1 MNTRLYY
8 TEPWLRQFDACVV
21 EIVPD
26 GDRFRVWLD
35 RTAFYPTSGG
45 QPFDTGHLG
54 ESRVLD
60 VSDDED
66 GRVVHLVDLPLAPG
80 ATVTGTID
88 WARRFDH
95 MQQHT
100 GQHLL
105 SAAFERLHHVR
116 TESFR
121 MGTECSTIDLA
132 RDVTPAEIAAAE
144 DAANDVVWQGREVLI
159 RFVDAAEATRLPL
172 RKEPVKE
179 GRLRLIEIEGYDL
192 SACGGTH
199 VSSTGEVGM
208 IAVRAWE
215 RFKGGTRLE
224 FVCGTRALASYRAW
238 RDAASAAARLLT
250 VQATELPLAVERLQ
264 QDNKDVRRACNA
276 LAEKAATFEA
286 GTLAARAAVTGGV
299 AVLVDAFPDYDI
311 AGLKRLAASFVKE
324 PGRAAVFFTTAQPVQ
339 VVALRSADVRQL
351 DMAAVLSGLIAR
363 FGGRGGGRPEGAQGG
378 GLSGTAAEI
387 IDAARVAVDAALT

>member
-8 TEPWLRQFDACVV
+8 TEPWLRQFDARVV
-21 EIVPD
+21 EVVPD

-45 QPFDTGHLG
+45 QPCDTGHLNAA
-54 ESRVLD
+54 RVLE
-60 VSDDED
+60 VSDDDD
-66 GRVVHLVDLPLAPG
+66 GRVVHVVDTPLDPG
-80 ATVTGTID
+80 SAVTGTID
-88 WARRFDH
+88 WVRRFDH

-121 MGTECSTIDLA
+121 MGSECSTIDLA
-132 RDVTPAEIAAAE
+132 RDVTAAEIASAE
-144 DAANDVVWQGREVLI
+144 DAANEVVWQGREVLI
-159 RFVDAAEATRLPL
+159 RFVDAAEAARLPL

-179 GRLRLIEIEGYDL
+179 GRLRLIEIEGDDL

-224 FVCGTRALASYRAW
+224 FVCGMRALASYRAW
-238 RDAASAAARLLT
+238 RDSATAAARLLT
-250 VQATELPLAVERLQ
+250 VQAAELPLAVERLQ
-264 QDNKDVRRACNA
+264 QDNKDARRACNA
-276 LAEKAATFEA
+276 LAEKAASFDA
-286 GTLAARAAVTGGV
+286 GTLAARATHTRGI
-299 AVLVDAFPDYDI
+299 AVLVEALADYDVV
-311 AGLKRLAASFVKE
+311 GLKRLAASFVKE
-324 PGRAAVFFTTAQPVQ
+324 PGRAVGVPHGRAARPGRGDAKRRHEPARHGVHPVDVDGTLRRARRREGRERTGWGAVGRP
-339 VVALRSADVRQL
+339 
-351 DMAAVLSGLIAR
+351 
-363 FGGRGGGRPEGAQGG
+363 GGRGRGRP
-378 GLSGTAAEI
+378 
-387 IDAARVAVDAALT
+387 

>member
-8 TEPWLRQFDACVV
+8 TEPWLREFEARVV
-21 EIVPD
+21 EVVPD
-26 GDRFRVWLD
+26 GERARVWLD

-45 QPFDTGHLG
+45 QPFDTGRLG
-54 ESRVLD
+54 PARVLEVID
-60 VSDDED
+60 GDD
-66 GRVVHLVDLPLAPG
+66 GRVVHVVDAPLEHG
-80 ATVTGTID
+80 AAVTGSID

-105 SAAFERLHHVR
+105 SAAFEHLHHVR

-121 MGTECSTIDLA
+121 MGAECSTIDLA
-132 RDVTPAEIAAAE
+132 REVTATEIASAE
-144 DAANDVVWQGREVLI
+144 DAANGIVWQGREVLI
-159 RFVDAAEATRLPL
+159 RFVDAAEAARLPL

-199 VSSTGEVGM
+199 VSSSGEVGM

-224 FVCGTRALASYRAW
+224 FVCGGRALASYRAW

-250 VQATELPLAVERLQ
+250 VQASELPVAVDRLQ
-264 QDNKDVRRACNA
+264 QEHKEARRACNA
-276 LAEKAATFEA
+276 LAEKAAGFEA
-286 GTLAARAAVTGGV
+286 GTLASRASDVRGV
-299 AVLVDAFPDYDI
+299 AVLVESLADYDV
-311 AGLKRLAASFVKE
+311 AGLKRLASSFVKD
-324 PGRAAVFFTTAQPVQ
+324 PGRVAVLLTVTPPVQ
-339 VVALRSADVRQL
+339 VVAMRSADVGAL
-351 DMAAVLSGLIAR
+351 DMASVLSALMAR
-363 FGGRGGGRPEGAQGG
+363 FGGRGGGKREGAQGG
-378 GLSGTAAEI
+378 GLSGAPGEI
-387 IDAARVAVDAALT
+387 LEAARTAIAAALA